1 MSTDKIETYSLILAG
16 DAAYTPPRIVIW
28 FLAYC
33 SIHRQPEPADSAVQ
47 DMIGEITSREA

>member
-1 MSTDKIETYSLILAG
+1 MSTDRIETYSLILAG

-28 FLAYC
+28 FLAYF